1 MGWGASGWWSACRW
15 SVDLIKPEYINMKS
29 IAKSKGHKKKTY
41 LRIETMLDD
50 GVIYVHKLR
59 WKICLK
65 NKAAISVHQNY
76 KGLVEESVL
85 YYVNR

>member
-1 MGWGASGWWSACRW
+1 
-15 SVDLIKPEYINMKS
+15 
-29 IAKSKGHKKKTY
+29 
-41 LRIETMLDD
+41 MLDD

-65 NKAAISVHQNY
+65 NKAAILVHQNY

>member
-1 MGWGASGWWSACRW
+1 MSGLWSTCWW

-41 LRIETMLDD
+41 LRIETMLGD
-50 GVIYVHKLR
+50 GFIYVHKLR

-65 NKAAISVHQNY
+65 YKAAILVHQNY
-76 KGLVEESVL
+76 KGLVKESVL
-85 YYVNR
+85 CYVNG